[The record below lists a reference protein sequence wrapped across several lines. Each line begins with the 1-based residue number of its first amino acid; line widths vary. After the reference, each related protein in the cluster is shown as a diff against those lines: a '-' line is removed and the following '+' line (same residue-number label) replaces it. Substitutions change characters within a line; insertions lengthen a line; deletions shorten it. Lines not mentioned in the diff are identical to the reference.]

1 MKGYLKIEINH
12 LLGSLL
18 IFVPIG
24 YLLQQIPTA
33 VAVALVAYFAKHGY
47 YLIKLAYL
55 INRSSR
61 IDPPYPADIWGLIY
75 KELSRFRSRSRK
87 RKRTLSRFASRFR
100 KVTSSIPD
108 GLVLLNKSAGIEWAN
123 PAAGQLLNISW
134 PRDENSSF
142 TQHIK
147 HENLTE
153 YLNNP
158 DYSKPL
164 EFPSPTNKAVIISL
178 RVTPFGGKKA
188 QRLVVAR
195 DITEVYKLNQTR
207 RDFVSNVS
215 HELRTPL
222 TVIAGYLENL
232 SENDMLP
239 FQERPFTLM
248 LQQADR
254 MNSIIND
261 LLTLSRLELGHAPSA
276 DKPVAV
282 PDLLR
287 RIIDQ
292 AQLLAEQNGGY
303 TITLDVDDNLWL
315 LGEESELTSAFS
327 NLVFNAIIHTPPGT
341 EITVTWLRLENE
353 VCLTV
358 TDSGPGI
365 EERHIPRLT
374 ERFYRVDKARS
385 RQSGGTGLGLA
396 IVKHIIG
403 RHDGEIRIA
412 SQLGVGS
419 SFTCSFPEELSLDR
433 PVTIATER
441 DASKQPPSD
450 QTELLNSSPE

>member
-1 MKGYLKIEINH
+1 VKDYLKIEINH

-18 IFVPIG
+18 IFIPIG
-24 YLLQQIPTA
+24 YLLQQIPA
-33 VAVALVAYFAKHGY
+33 AIAVALLAYIVKHGY
-47 YLIKLAYL
+47 YLVRLASL
-55 INRSSR
+55 ISR
-61 IDPPYPADIWGLIY
+61 GKSIDPPYPADIWGLIY
-75 KELSRFRSRSRK
+75 KEISRYRSRSRK

-108 GLVLLNKSAGIEWAN
+108 ALVLLNKSANIEWAN
-123 PAAGQLLNISW
+123 PAANQLLSISW
-134 PRDENSSF
+134 PRDENTPLS
-142 TQHIK
+142 THIR
-147 HENLTE
+147 HENLSD
-153 YLNNP
+153 YLKNP
-158 DYSKPL
+158 DYSRPIEL
-164 EFPSPTNKAVIISL
+164 PSPNNKAVILSL
-178 RVTPFGGKKA
+178 RITPFGGKKA
-188 QRLVVAR
+188 QRLLVAR

-232 SENDMLP
+232 SDNDMLA
-239 FQERPFTLM
+239 FQQRPFTLM

-276 DKPVAV
+276 EKPVAV
-282 PDLLR
+282 PQLLR
-287 RIIDQ
+287 EIIDQ
-292 AQLLAEQNGGY
+292 AKPLAEQKGEY
-303 TITLDVDDNLWL
+303 AITLEANDNLWL
-315 LGEESELTSAFS
+315 LGEQGELMSAFS

-353 VCLTV
+353 ACLTV
-358 TDSGPGI
+358 TDTGPGI

-403 RHDGEIRIA
+403 RHDGELKIS

-419 SFTCSFPEELSLDR
+419 SFTCAFPEELALNR
-433 PVTIATER
+433 PSADSAR
-441 DASKQPPSD
+441 QDSSNKFRHD
-450 QTELLNSSPE
+450 QAELLDSSAQ

>member
-24 YLLQQIPTA
+24 YLLQQIPTSI
-33 VAVALVAYFAKHGY
+33 AVALVAYFAKHGY

-142 TQHIK
+142 TEHIK

-232 SENDMLP
+232 SDNDMLP

-315 LGEESELTSAFS
+315 LGEESELMSAFS
-327 NLVFNAIIHTPPGT
+327 NL
-341 EITVTWLRLENE
+341 
-353 VCLTV
+353 
-358 TDSGPGI
+358 
-365 EERHIPRLT
+365 
-374 ERFYRVDKARS
+374 
-385 RQSGGTGLGLA
+385 
-396 IVKHIIG
+396 
-403 RHDGEIRIA
+403 
-412 SQLGVGS
+412 
-419 SFTCSFPEELSLDR
+419 
-433 PVTIATER
+433 
-441 DASKQPPSD
+441 
-450 QTELLNSSPE
+450 